1 VEVRNAIAE
10 RVDYLSKNLALSKQD
25 VATIVGSSA
34 REVSRW
40 SAGQT
45 SPHRMTKERLL
56 QLGFIGEQ
64 LSKVMKR
71 EDANLW
77 IFSPNELLGGDTP
90 AERITTGEFKQ
101 VLALI
106 EALADGVVT

>member
-1 VEVRNAIAE
+1 MRSAIAG
-10 RVDYLSKNLALSKQD
+10 RVDYLAKNLALSKQE

-45 SPHRMTKERLL
+45 SPQRMTKQRLL
-56 QLGFIGEQ
+56 ELAFIGEQ
-64 LSKVMKR
+64 LSKVMRR

-77 IFSPNELLGGDTP
+77 IFSPNAYLKGDTP
-90 AERITTGEFKQ
+90 AERITTGDFKT